1 MNLHSFNGL
10 DCLALILKLS
20 NDQYDFEPLLLA
32 TEELVFSNQE
42 VYAWSATQL
51 TQSFNDIYVF
61 LAAFSVICRQ
71 HDFCDFVDNLTILM
85 D

>member
-20 NDQYDFEPLLLA
+20 NDQYDFQPLLRA
-32 TEELVFSNQE
+32 TEQLVFSSHQ
-42 VYAWSATQL
+42 VRPWSAKLL
-51 TQSFNDIYVF
+51 TQTFDDIHVF
-61 LAAFSVICRQ
+61 LAAFSVICHQ
-71 HDFCDFVDNLTILM
+71 HDFYDFFDNLTILM